1 MKNMRLNCENWL
13 NGEIELKET
22 YKNEI
27 PEKGS
32 KEYSIF
38 ENCQVSK
45 DSFGADELGKINQ
58 HQKKYFAQ
66 LSDEFYNKLHS
77 DFKKR
82 YDSAKNPVI
91 VLEEELFR
99 LDQIIN
105 GKWSE
110 SVLKEYTNEF
120 TQLTMPKDSF
130 MNFSN
135 YIQKIKKREFE
146 PYFDFVPSPKSKYF
160 NPNSSII
167 PEIYASVMFQ
177 LKENLSRHHPTPD
190 QISRVPK
197 ELLIEPANPRPDIF
211 SNGWAYK
218 AFIIMQETVAVNPN
232 SHHAD
237 YALIYHC
244 LHFPE
249 IQGIWATIDK
259 KTFVDFVNQRLKGET
274 ILSVSNMRRSTSV
287 DKNMTIR
294 YALKHYLKRIGYS
307 GDVQRLLKKVTK
319 EPT

>member
-1 MKNMRLNCENWL
+1 
-13 NGEIELKET
+13 
-22 YKNEI
+22 
-27 PEKGS
+27 
-32 KEYSIF
+32 
-38 ENCQVSK
+38 
-45 DSFGADELGKINQ
+45 
-58 HQKKYFAQ
+58 
-66 LSDEFYNKLHS
+66 
-77 DFKKR
+77 
-82 YDSAKNPVI
+82 
-91 VLEEELFR
+91 
-99 LDQIIN
+99 
-105 GKWSE
+105 
-110 SVLKEYTNEF
+110 
-120 TQLTMPKDSF
+120 

-135 YIQKIKKREFE
+135 YIQKTKKREFE
-146 PYFDFVPSPKSKYF
+146 PYFDFMPSPYSKYF
-160 NPNSSII
+160 NPNTSII

-177 LKENLSRHHPTPD
+177 LKENLSRYHPTPD

-197 ELLIEPANPRPDIF
+197 ELLTEPANPRPYIF